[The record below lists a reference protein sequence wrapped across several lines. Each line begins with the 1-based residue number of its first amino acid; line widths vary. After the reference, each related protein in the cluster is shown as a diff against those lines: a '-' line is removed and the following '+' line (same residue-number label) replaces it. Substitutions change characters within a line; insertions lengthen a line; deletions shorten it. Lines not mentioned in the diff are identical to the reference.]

1 MAKYVKTEEGYV
13 LASELENVGIATDE
27 DGNPIGPNN
36 EILATQDYVENYVNE
51 AILNGEW

>member
-27 DGNPIGPNN
+27 NGNPVGPNN
-36 EILATQDYVENYVNE
+36 EILAT
-51 AILNGEW
+51 